1 MTGRPDPAASSGA
14 RPPAS
19 PGAADKASDI
29 EDAICVSA
37 EDGGTARADAEAP
50 QAPAGDPP
58 APGSP
63 ASPAHGADAGA
74 PRPGDAS
81 RPSGVPAGPGRLIVS
96 LAALALTVLAVAWA
110 FADEATVIALAAF
123 VIGAGLVGLLAGAGP
138 FARLAPARRPAAAR
152 AMEALHAHDP
162 VPTAVTDLRGALI
175 GANPALR
182 AALRAMGAGDGRVLP
197 EMIES
202 LFETAPDAVP
212 ATAEVYR
219 ILRQARLHRR
229 ASNRSLRF
237 DGARRAIALALL
249 APDVLIWR
257 LYPEE
262 AADSAALS
270 DAMEAAGLA
279 MVLRDGGALRA
290 NTAARALVPGIEAR
304 LIGRAAPPGAPGG
317 PGGAADEAPTALD
330 GTPLRWVEIPA
341 MPSASRPEPEDA
353 GDASM
358 EAPDPA
364 EDASLASRPRGWL
377 LTPGAHG
384 MAGGEG
390 ESFDRLPVAIARLDL
405 DGVLLSANEPAR
417 RLLGPGAAPGA
428 RLSALAEGLGR
439 SIPERIAEAARGR
452 ASGRSEIA
460 RGRREDRETFLQL
473 SLTRGEQGGAPC
485 LVAVLSD
492 ATELKTLEAQF
503 VQSQKMQAVGQLAGG
518 VAHDF
523 NNLLTAIAGHCDL
536 LLMRRDATDADH
548 PDLMQIRQNTNRAAA
563 LVRQMLAFSRKQT
576 LRPKVTQLT
585 ETLTELS
592 HLLNRL
598 LGEKVQL
605 RLEHGADLGLV
616 RVDERQFEQVVMN
629 LVVNARDAMPGGG
642 EVRIRTR
649 NVTFDREFRRDR
661 AVIPS
666 GPYVAVEV
674 LDSGSGIPPDRIGQI
689 FEPFYTTKKVG
700 EGTGLGLSTA
710 YGIVKQT
717 GGFIFADSPPGAGA
731 VFTVYL
737 PRHEAGSEATE
748 PAALAPPPAPRAA
761 QTPVDGVVL
770 LVEDEAPVRSFA
782 TRALGLR
789 GYTVLE
795 AENAEEALAL
805 LEDEDLHID
814 VIVSDVVMPGLDGP
828 SWVKTARQSR
838 PDVAVVFVSGYAE
851 GAFRRSLDGLEGFV
865 FLPKPY
871 SLSDLSAAIQTA
883 RENPGEAAA

>member
-1 MTGRPDPAASSGA
+1 MGASGAAS
-14 RPPAS
+14 
-19 PGAADKASDI
+19 
-29 EDAICVSA
+29 
-37 EDGGTARADAEAP
+37 TRADAGPSRAP
-50 QAPAGDPP
+50 RAGPP
-58 APGSP
+58 ALVALLTG
-63 ASPAHGADAGA
+63 
-74 PRPGDAS
+74 
-81 RPSGVPAGPGRLIVS
+81 
-96 LAALALTVLAVAWA
+96 ALALTVWALAG
-110 FADEATVIALAAF
+110 EGATTALAAF
-123 VIGAGLVGLLAGAGP
+123 LVGAGLAGALAGAGP
-138 FARLAPARRPAAAR
+138 LARALGAARRPAAAR
-152 AMEALHAHDP
+152 AMEALHGHDP

-182 AALRAMGAGDGRVLP
+182 ASLRALGLGDGRTLP
-197 EMIES
+197 ASIEM
-202 LFETAPDAVP
+202 LFETAPGASP
-212 ATAEVYR
+212 PTAEVYR
-219 ILRQARLHRR
+219 MLRQARLHRR

-237 DGARRAIALALL
+237 DGAPRAIALACL

-257 LYPEE
+257 LYPEP
-262 AADSAALS
+262 AADAAALS
-270 DAMEAAGLA
+270 DAMEIAGLP
-279 MVLRDGGALRA
+279 MVMREGAALRA
-290 NTAARALVPGIEAR
+290 NAAARILSPGLEAR

-317 PGGAADEAPTALD
+317 PGGAADEPPTDPD
-330 GTPLRWVEIPA
+330 GAPLRWVEIPPPA
-341 MPSASRPEPEDA
+341 PRDSPGEAAS
-353 GDASM
+353 
-358 EAPDPA
+358 DPA
-364 EDASLASRPRGWL
+364 AAAESAGEAAARARPRGWL
-377 LTPGAHG
+377 LLPAERDAS
-384 MAGGEG
+384 AGDG

-473 SLTRGEQGGAPC
+473 SLTRGETGGVPC

-536 LLMRRDATDADH
+536 LLMRRDAADADH

-598 LGEKVQL
+598 LGEKVRL
-605 RLEHGADLGLV
+605 KLEHGADLGLV

-689 FEPFYTTKKVG
+689 FEPFYTTKKPG

-737 PRHEAGSEATE
+737 PRHEAGAEGAE
-748 PAALAPPPAPRAA
+748 PAPTAAAPEPRSA
-761 QTPVDGVVL
+761 QSPVDGVVL

-795 AENAEEALAL
+795 AENAEEALAI
-805 LEDEDLHID
+805 LEDEALHID

-828 SWVKTARQSR
+828 SWVKTARRKR

-883 RENPGEAAA
+883 RDNPGEAAA